1 MEQLKQ
7 LDGRLLGKKCVAT
20 ILGLLGFCSPSSLWA
35 EKLDTTF
42 VLDMVIDS
50 TPCYY
55 TKYGDKGNIVSSG
68 RYTSS
73 DYFRINVG
81 YVTNEN
87 GERIDTLTYVC
98 DPVTKQWRA
107 QTLYDGY
114 RDELYFHDN
123 GMLKTIERG
132 DPYKDGST
140 VYYSGHANFSEDGML
155 IEDLQSIERHE
166 GGAEFSYNDDIKK
179 YDTHGNLLSRYWG
192 SSGVHHGGSSWSL
205 GGTSNEDNYN
215 NKYDAKDNLIEV
227 ECTNK
232 TTKTRPEEHEGV
244 PAEKTTSSTSYKME
258 YIYDS
263 QNRRIKAI
271 TYYSDYT
278 LKDSIVYTYGHT
290 LREGEP
296 CLLSII
302 VRGNPIDSFSPNKY
316 QYDFSDNPSCYILDY
331 QKDIKYITPVG
342 SSVEELSYDSDTRQ
356 LTITV
361 LGSGTSR
368 DPSNMRTYT
377 VKFSA
382 PESHITSMT
391 YNRNPVEAF
400 SHDIYEY
407 DFTDSTSFWFGKLD
421 CTYSPGSIAEKSYD
435 ISTHILSIRVYGANF
450 EQDSSNMNIYTVKFS
465 APESYIT
472 SMTNNGE
479 IVEAFSHDRYEYDF
493 LDSTSFGVWNLV
505 YEFSPNSTVKKS
517 YDDSTNTLS
526 IRVYG
531 ADYEQDSSNMH
542 TYSIRCKAP
551 EAYLTSLSF
560 NGTPVDSFSPTVFEY
575 TLPDLYSP
583 QERNISY
590 TTFPGSRV
598 SDIVNGTS
606 LRITIMDEL
615 RRKKNVYVIYY
626 STSDAC
632 LTSLNINGNPVSD
645 FSWDKY
651 EYDFSDSLEYHE
663 GDVSY
668 TLQQLGVK
676 VNGIYMQSEDWEIL
690 AKTSFDD
697 TTGVLKIFVYY
708 LYVGPGTQGTVDGET
723 YVIKFKKPKQGSIL
737 TSLEL
742 DGEPVDSFSADKYMY
757 DFSKYYYSSDI
768 STKYTGGIILKKMS
782 DDTSDT
788 CYQQNKLIWTWSKYA
803 TTDVS
808 YDEETGIFSIAV
820 KGYDYAE
827 DSSNIHVY
835 KILTKKIDSLSI
847 YSFQVD
853 YQRGGWSNIVNVV
866 ANEHQYEAF
875 SPLPTGMGYGQTLY
889 SYDISANIPDVNLT
903 SIQYSEATH
912 TLTYAF
918 SHKTI
923 QSLVDTYYVVL
934 QPCVISIYTND
945 NSACEA
951 VDKFEHNIVGE
962 YKPGIFK
969 YELPSG
975 VVATESYDDST
986 NILTLTARFK
996 TGDTTAKTEY
1006 HIHFTHPSFSSLTI
1020 NGELLDNLSTDIYD
1034 YYFDMEYIPGAI
1046 SYTLPDD
1053 ITSTESFD
1061 NSTNILTIRLTS
1073 SDAIGMVEY
1082 TLHFRPVDGV
1092 DDFLGDQVSLY
1103 VMDKTICVDGATEP
1117 IFVYDLR
1124 GTFVGTGRGEEIRIP
1139 VRQTGVYVVKAGRK
1153 AAKVVVK

>member
-7 LDGRLLGKKCVAT
+7 LCSRLLGKKSVAI
-20 ILGLLGFCSPSSLWA
+20 ILGLLGLCCPSSLWA

-42 VLDMVIDS
+42 VLDMVIDT

-140 VYYSGHANFSEDGML
+140 VYYSGYVNFSEDGML
-155 IEDLQSIERHE
+155 IEDAQSIERHE

-192 SSGVHHGGSSWSL
+192 SSGVHHGGSLWSL
-205 GGTSNEDNYN
+205 GGTSNEDNYY

-232 TTKTRPEEHEGV
+232 TTKTRPEEREGV
-244 PAEKTTSSTSYKME
+244 PAEKTTSYTSYNME

-271 TYYSDYT
+271 TGYA

-368 DPSNMRTYT
+368 DPSNMKTYT
-377 VKFSA
+377 IKFSA
-382 PESHITSMT
+382 PESYITSMT
-391 YNRNPVEAF
+391 YNRKPVEAF

-421 CTYSPGSIAEKSYD
+421 CTYSPGSIVEKSYD

-479 IVEAFSHDRYEYDF
+479 IVEAFSHDIYEYDF
-493 LDSTSFGVWNLV
+493 LDSTSFWVGNLD

-560 NGTPVDSFSPTVFEY
+560 NGTPVDSFSPTIFKY

-590 TTFPGSRV
+590 TTFPRSRV
-598 SDIVNGTS
+598 SGIVNGES
-606 LRITIMDEL
+606 LRITITDEL
-615 RRKKNVYVIYY
+615 RRQKNEYVIKY
-626 STSDAC
+626 STIDAC
-632 LTSLNINGNPVSD
+632 LTSLSINGNPVSD

-668 TLQQLGVK
+668 TLQQHGVR
-676 VNGIYMQSEDWEIL
+676 VNGTYMQSEDWEIL
-690 AKTSFDD
+690 AQTSFDD
-697 TTGVLKIFVYY
+697 TTGVLHIFVYY
-708 LYVGPGTQGTVDGET
+708 LYVGPGTQGTEDGKK

-737 TSLEL
+737 TSLKL
-742 DGEPVDSFSADKYMY
+742 DGEPVDSFSADKYVY

-808 YDEETGIFSIAV
+808 YDEETGIVSIAV

-847 YSFQVD
+847 HSFQVD

-875 SPLPTGMGYGQTLY
+875 SPLPTGMGYDQTLY

-934 QPCVISIYTND
+934 QPCVISIYTDD
-945 NSACEA
+945 NSAYEA

-962 YKPGIFK
+962 YKSGIFK

-986 NILTLTARFK
+986 NVLTLTTRFK

-1020 NGELLDNLSTDIYD
+1020 NGEPLDTFSADNYD
-1034 YYFDMEYIPGAI
+1034 YWFDTEYNPDVV
-1046 SYTLPDD
+1046 SYTLPEGFAA
-1053 ITSTESFD
+1053 TESFD
-1061 NSTNILTIRLTS
+1061 DSTNILTVHLAS
-1073 SDAIGMVEY
+1073 SDAIGTVAY
-1082 TLHFRPVDGV
+1082 RLHFRPVDGV

-1103 VMDKTICVDGATEP
+1103 VMDKAICVDGATEP
-1117 IFVYDLR
+1117 IYVYNLL
-1124 GTFVGTGRGEEIRIP
+1124 GTLVGTGRGEEIRIP
-1139 VRQTGVYVVKAGRK
+1139 VAQAGVYVVKAGGK
-1153 AAKVVVK
+1153 AAKVVVR